1 MQCNSFYFVAG
12 RVNFTSIKYGY
23 DSFLWAIDADANENV
38 SGKNITSHSYKI
50 IAKQQKKLNWRAGY
64 SFYRNFSTTRI
75 NNRQS
80 LGNLEL
86 TGGRLPIVS
95 NIIVENPSDHCLV
108 MATLLFCIF
117 LEKVN
122 TGFT

>member
-1 MQCNSFYFVAG
+1 MTGMLWILFLIHFFKYENQVSKV
-12 RVNFTSIKYGY
+12 RDQKSTIVNHLVT
-23 DSFLWAIDADANENV
+23 W
-38 SGKNITSHSYKI
+38 
-50 IAKQQKKLNWRAGY
+50 
-64 SFYRNFSTTRI
+64 
-75 NNRQS
+75 
-80 LGNLEL
+80 NLA
-86 TGGRLPIVS
+86 GGRLPIVS

>member
-1 MQCNSFYFVAG
+1 MDTLSNTFFQVRES
-12 RVNFTSIKYGY
+12 SIKSTGPE
-23 DSFLWAIDADANENV
+23 ID
-38 SGKNITSHSYKI
+38 
-50 IAKQQKKLNWRAGY
+50 
-64 SFYRNFSTTRI
+64 
-75 NNRQS
+75 NRQS

-108 MATLLFCIF
+108 MATLLLCIF